1 MRFLADL
8 AKLAVAWPLYATY
21 HAMVLAN
28 IRQGYRAKVATFI
41 TFLPTLVVTSAV
53 WATLWAFI
61 LWLVIRN

>member
-1 MRFLADL
+1 MRFLVDL

-28 IRQGYRAKVATFI
+28 IHQGYRAKVATFI
-41 TFLPTLVVTSAV
+41 TFLPALVLTSAV

-61 LWLVIRN
+61 LWMVIRN

>member
-1 MRFLADL
+1 MRFLVDL

-28 IRQGYRAKVATFI
+28 IRQGYRAKVARFI
-41 TFLPTLVVTSAV
+41 TFLPALVVTSAV

>member
-1 MRFLADL
+1 MRFLVDL